1 MAGGM
6 SRSAVAFVAGLT
18 LGIVND
24 AQAVGGFSSD
34 AFVKK
39 VEIMLGLQAGATR
52 VVPQLGV
59 TLEYLGTKS
68 LPGKIYAVYIRKL
81 GGE

>member
-1 MAGGM
+1 M
-6 SRSAVAFVAGLT
+6 SRSAIAFAAGLT
-18 LGIVND
+18 LGVVND
-24 AQAVGGFSSD
+24 AHAVGGFSSD

-39 VEIMLGLQAGATR
+39 VEIMLGLQTGAMK

-68 LPGKIYAVYIRKL
+68 LPGKVYAVYIKKL